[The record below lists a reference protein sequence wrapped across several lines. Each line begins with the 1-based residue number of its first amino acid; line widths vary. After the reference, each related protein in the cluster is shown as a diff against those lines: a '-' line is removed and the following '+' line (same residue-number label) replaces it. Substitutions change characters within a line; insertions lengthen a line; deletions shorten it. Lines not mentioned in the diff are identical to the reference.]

1 MDRQNTRMNAASIVS
16 KVWGFCTTLRDDG
29 VGYGDYLEQLTYLIF
44 LKMAAE
50 YARPPYQRDLG
61 IPAGYD
67 WQSLTSRRGAAL
79 EAHYIEL
86 LRRLG
91 NRPGMLGQVFTKAQN
106 KIQDPAK
113 LNRLIGMVDDEQWV
127 TMGADVKGDIYEG
140 LLEKNAEDTKSGA
153 GQYFTPRALI
163 RAMVE
168 CVRPEPGK
176 TIADPACGTGGFFL
190 AAYDFINHPGNFP
203 LDKAQKAFLKNK
215 TFHGNE
221 IVANTRR
228 LCLMNMLLHSIGE
241 IDGNGSVSSQDAL
254 IAPSD
259 RTYDYVLA
267 NPPFGKKSSMNF
279 TNEEGEEDTE
289 ELTYN
294 RQDFWATTSNKQ
306 LNFVQHIRTM
316 LNTTGR
322 AAVVVPDNVLFEGG
336 AGETIRRKLL
346 ETTDLHTI
354 LRLPTGIFY
363 AQGVKANVIFFDN
376 RVASPNPWTRA
387 VWYYDYRTNVH
398 HTLKKKPL
406 RFGDL
411 ADFIQCYNPQAR
423 QDRRPTWDPDNNPE
437 GRWRSFSYEELVA
450 RDKTS
455 LDVFWLKDKSLTDLD
470 NLPEPDDLAMEII
483 ENLEAG
489 LNSFREVLAGLGKAV

>member
-1 MDRQNTRMNAASIVS
+1 MSSAPIIS
-16 KVWGFCTTLRDDG
+16 KVWSFCTTLRDDG

-44 LKMAAE
+44 LKMADE
-50 YARPPYQRDLG
+50 YAKPPYNRDVG
-61 IPAGYD
+61 IPKKYS
-67 WQSLTSRRGAAL
+67 WQSLKNKRGAEL
-79 EAHYIEL
+79 EVLYVEL
-86 LRRLG
+86 LRALG
-91 NRPGMLGQVFTKAQN
+91 TQKGMLGQIFTKAQN

-113 LNRLIGMVDDEQWV
+113 LYRLIDMVDSTQWV
-127 TMGADVKGDIYEG
+127 VMGADVKGDIYEG

-190 AAYDFINHPGNFP
+190 AAYDFITHADNYK
-203 LDKAQKAFLKNK
+203 LDKAQKAFLKHQ
-215 TFHGNE
+215 TFYGNE

-228 LCLMNMLLHSIGE
+228 MCLMNMFLHNIGE
-241 IDGNGSVSSQDAL
+241 IDGESMVSPNDAL
-254 IAPSD
+254 VAASAQNV
-259 RTYDYVLA
+259 DYVLA
-267 NPPFGKKSSMNF
+267 NPPFGKKSSMSF
-279 TNEEGEEDTE
+279 TNEEGEQETDD
-289 ELTYN
+289 LTYN

-316 LNTTGR
+316 LKTTGK

-346 ETTDLHTI
+346 ENTDLHTI

-363 AQGVKANVIFFDN
+363 AHGVKANVLFFDN
-376 RVASPNPWTRA
+376 REASPNPWTKE
-387 VWYYDYRTNVH
+387 VWYYDYRTNIH

-406 RFGDL
+406 RFEDL
-411 ADFIQCYNPQAR
+411 AEFIQCYNPQNRNKRKAIWH
-423 QDRRPTWDPDNNPE
+423 QDKNPD
-437 GRWRSFSYEELVA
+437 GRWRSFSYKDLVA

-470 NLPEPDDLAMEII
+470 NLPEPDELAEEII

-489 LNSFREVLAGLGKAV
+489 LESFRAVLAELGN